1 MEPDRALLNRRLGRL
16 RSLLGAGDGEAALI
30 LDLKN
35 IQYLVG
41 FTGSD
46 GALFIAP
53 DSALLLVDG
62 RYENQAKREAAGV
75 EVRRY
80 SDKLSGIAGAVSE
93 SARGRILFDAA
104 AMTVE
109 THAKLIENL
118 PGVHLAPA
126 PADLNRLRAVKEE
139 WEIDRMR
146 KAARIAGDAVL
157 AVLDSVRPG
166 VQERDIAI
174 ELEFKMRRLGADGI
188 AFPSIIASGE
198 NSALPHAAP
207 GSRRIREHDVIVM
220 DYGAVVEGYRSDET
234 ITVSVGKP
242 PDEFQKAYAAVR
254 EAHDAAM
261 RTIRSGA
268 VCGSVDAAARGFLS
282 GKGWGPFFTHGTGHG
297 VGLDVHE
304 YPRVAAAVEDLL
316 EAEMV
321 VTIEPGIYLADRW
334 GIRIEDM
341 ARVRNDDG
349 EILTALAKDPMV
361 L

>member
-1 MEPDRALLNRRLGRL
+1 MEFDRTLADRRMGRL
-16 RSLLGAGDGEAALI
+16 RSLLGVGAGEAVLI

-35 IQYLVG
+35 IQYLAG

-46 GALFIAP
+46 GALFVAP
-53 DSALLLVDG
+53 DSAVLLVDG

-80 SDKLSGIAGAVSE
+80 GDKLAGIAAVVSE
-93 SARGRILFDAA
+93 GGQGRILFDAA

-109 THAKLIENL
+109 GHAKLTEKL
-118 PGVHLAPA
+118 PGVVLAPA
-126 PADLNRLRAVKEE
+126 PADLNRLRGVKEE

-157 AVLDSVRPG
+157 AVLNSIRPG

-174 ELEFKMRRLGADGI
+174 ELEYKMRRLGADGI
-188 AFPSIIASGE
+188 AFPPIIASGP

-207 GSRRIREHDVIVM
+207 GNRRIQEHDVIVM
-220 DYGAVVEGYRSDET
+220 DYGAVVGGYRSDET
-234 ITVSVGKP
+234 VTVSVGNP
-242 PDEFQKAYAAVR
+242 PDGFQEEYAAVR
-254 EAHDAAM
+254 EAHDIAI
-261 RTIRSGA
+261 RTVRRGVA
-268 VCGSVDAAARGFLS
+268 CNSVDAAARGFLS
-282 GKGWGPFFTHGTGHG
+282 EKGRGHFFTHGTGHG

-304 YPRVAAAVEDLL
+304 HPRLAAASEDLL

-321 VTIEPGIYLADRW
+321 VTVEPGIYLEDCW

-341 ARVRNDDG
+341 VRVRNDDC
-349 EILTALAKDPMV
+349 EILTVLAKDPMV

>member
-1 MEPDRALLNRRLGRL
+1 MEADLALTNRRLDRL
-16 RSLLGAGDGEAALI
+16 RSLLGAGGGEAVLI

-46 GALFIAP
+46 GALLVAP
-53 DSALLLVDG
+53 DSAILLVDG
-62 RYENQAKREAAGV
+62 RYENQAKRETASV
-75 EVRRY
+75 EVCRY
-80 SDKLSGIAGAVSE
+80 GDKITGMAAAISGC
-93 SARGRILFDAA
+93 ARGRILFDAA

-109 THAKLIENL
+109 SYAKLAARL
-118 PGVHLAPA
+118 PGVHLIQAPT
-126 PADLNRLRAVKEE
+126 DLGRLRTVKEK

-157 AVLDSVRPG
+157 AVLNCIRPG

-174 ELEFKMRRLGADGI
+174 ELEYKMRRLGADGI
-188 AFPSIIASGE
+188 AFPPIIASGQ

-207 GSRRIREHDVIVM
+207 GNRRIQEHDVIVM
-220 DYGAVVEGYRSDET
+220 DYGAVVGGYRSDET
-234 ITVSVGKP
+234 VTVSVGSP
-242 PDEFQKAYAAVR
+242 PDGFREEYAAVR
-254 EAHDAAM
+254 EAHDIAI
-261 RTIRSGA
+261 RTVRSGVA
-268 VCGSVDAAARGFLS
+268 CNSVDAAARGFLS
-282 GKGWGPFFTHGTGHG
+282 GKGRGPFFTHGTGHG

-304 YPRVAAAVEDLL
+304 HPRLAAASEDLL

-321 VTIEPGIYLADRW
+321 VTVEPGIYLEDRW

-341 ARVRNDDG
+341 VRVRNDDC
-349 EILTALAKDPMV
+349 EILTVLAKDPMV